1 MSAAL
6 RPSGI
11 ADSQCGFRLV
21 RRAWLG
27 PWLPAGHHF
36 QFESEMALLAAS
48 RPARVVNLPIAATYA
63 CEKSKIV
70 PWRDAVN
77 FARCL
82 WRHHLPRP
90 QAALRVDPAPELSTN
105 L

>member
-11 ADSQCGFRLV
+11 RDSQCGFRLV

-27 PWLPAGHHF
+27 ARRPAGHHF

-48 RPARVVNLPIAATYA
+48 RLTRVVNLPIAATYA
-63 CEKSKIV
+63 LEESKIV
-70 PWRDAVN
+70 PWRDGVN

-82 WRHHLPRP
+82 WRHHRP
-90 QAALRVDPAPELSTN
+90 HPAAALRVGDAPVLGAHS
-105 L
+105 